1 MNLGEHLVSRNLAV
15 DKVAAKAGLVPDRFA
30 QIAAGADASLAEM
43 RAIAK
48 ALRLPLES
56 LLDSQPAEPVKAL
69 FRHTLGQRV
78 ADVSSE
84 VDVVSAQVRDAL
96 AIARGVPS
104 NTGWL
109 DLFRD
114 MSPKFEA
121 AEEFA
126 QLFRKAFAGLDD
138 KEPFPHLPQV
148 AQELGVFVLYSRD
161 SAIEGVSVIVEG
173 YALMILGARLFKPR
187 MLFTMAHE
195 FGHLVAHHDDRASGY
210 AHLDRQEDFDG
221 IPGAPRRHEEKFAD
235 AFGSA
240 LVLPRHG
247 VLVAVKTI
255 REELGAKGPLGDI
268 EILWLANLF
277 HVSFEVAAR
286 RCEGLGLIPPRGAR
300 ALYQKLQDDY
310 KSPERRAAEIGIPPR
325 LDIAVDPSPA
335 LLQAAARKVRAGE
348 ISVGRAA
355 ELLNVPVSALFVAN
369 AEITA

>member
-1 MNLGEHLVSRNLAV
+1 MNLGEHLASRKLAV
-15 DKVAAKAGLVPDRFA
+15 ETVAAKAGLPADRFT
-30 QIAAGADASLAEM
+30 QIADGADASLAEM

-56 LLDSQPAEPVKAL
+56 LLDPEPAEPVKAL
-69 FRHTLGQRV
+69 FRHTLGQREV
-78 ADVSSE
+78 QVSSE

-96 AIARGVPS
+96 AIARGMPS
-104 NTGWL
+104 NAGWL
-109 DLFRD
+109 DLFRG
-114 MSPKFEA
+114 MEPKLEA

-138 KEPFPHLPQV
+138 KEPFPRLPQV
-148 AQELGVFVLYSRD
+148 AHELGVFVLYSRD
-161 SAIEGVSVIVEG
+161 SAIEGVSAIVEG
-173 YALMILGARLFKPR
+173 YALMILGARAFKPR
-187 MLFTMAHE
+187 LLFTMAHE

-210 AHLDRQEDFDG
+210 AHFDRQEEFDG
-221 IPGAPRRHEEKFAD
+221 IPGAPRKLEEKFAD

-240 LVLPRHG
+240 LILPRHG
-247 VLVAVKTI
+247 VLLAVKAI
-255 REELGAKGPLGDI
+255 RDQLGAKGPLGDI
-268 EILWLANLF
+268 EILWLAHLF

-310 KSPERRAAEIGIPPR
+310 KSPERRAVEIGIPPR
-325 LDIAVDPSPA
+325 PDIPVDASPA

-369 AEITA
+369 AEIAA

>member
-1 MNLGEHLVSRNLAV
+1 MKLGEHLASRKLAV
-15 DKVAAKAGLVPDRFA
+15 DKVAAKAGLPADRFA
-30 QIAAGADASLAEM
+30 HIAGGADASLAEM

-56 LLDSQPAEPVKAL
+56 LLDPEPAEPVKAL
-69 FRHTLGQRV
+69 FRHTLGQREV
-78 ADVSSE
+78 EASSE
-84 VDVVSAQVRDAL
+84 VDVVSAQVRDVL
-96 AIARGVPS
+96 AIARGMPG

-109 DLFRD
+109 DLFRG
-114 MSPKFEA
+114 MEPKLEA

-126 QLFRKAFAGLDD
+126 QLFRKAFGGLDD

-148 AQELGVFVLYSRD
+148 AHELGVFVLYSRD
-161 SAIEGVSVIVEG
+161 SAIEGVSAIVEG
-173 YALMILGARLFKPR
+173 YALMILGARAFKPR
-187 MLFTMAHE
+187 LLFTMAHE

-210 AHLDRQEDFDG
+210 AHFDRQEDFNG
-221 IPGAPRRHEEKFAD
+221 IPGAPRKLEEKFAD

-240 LVLPRHG
+240 LILPRHG
-247 VLVAVKTI
+247 VLLAVKAI
-255 REELGAKGPLGDI
+255 RDQLGAKGPLGDI
-268 EILWLANLF
+268 EILWLAHLF

-310 KSPERRAAEIGIPPR
+310 KNPERRAVEIGIPPR
-325 LDIAVDPSPA
+325 PDIPVDTSPA

-369 AEITA
+369 AEIAA

>member
-1 MNLGEHLVSRNLAV
+1 MNLGEHLASRKLAV
-15 DKVAAKAGLVPDRFA
+15 DQVAAKAKLPTERFA

-56 LLDSQPAEPVKAL
+56 LLDPEPAEPVKAL
-69 FRHTLGQRV
+69 FRHTLGQREV
-78 ADVSSE
+78 EVSSE

-96 AIARGVPS
+96 AIARGMPG

-109 DLFRD
+109 DLFRG
-114 MSPKFEA
+114 MEPKFEA

-138 KEPFPHLPQV
+138 KEPFPRLPQV
-148 AQELGVFVLYSRD
+148 AHELGVFILYSRD
-161 SAIEGVSVIVEG
+161 SAIEGVSAIVEG
-173 YALMILGARLFKPR
+173 YALMILGARAFKPR
-187 MLFTMAHE
+187 LLFTMAHE
-195 FGHLVAHHDDRASGY
+195 FGHLVAHHDDQASGY
-210 AHLDRQEDFDG
+210 AHFDRREDFDG
-221 IPGAPRRHEEKFAD
+221 IPGAPRKLEEKFAD

-247 VLVAVKTI
+247 VLLAVKAI
-255 REELGAKGPLGDI
+255 REQLGAKGPLGDI
-268 EILWLANLF
+268 EILWLAHLF

-286 RCEGLGLIPPRGAR
+286 RCEGLGLVPPRGAR

-310 KSPERRAAEIGIPPR
+310 KNPERRAAELGIPPR
-325 LDIAVDPSPA
+325 PDIPVDASPA

-369 AEITA
+369 AEIAA